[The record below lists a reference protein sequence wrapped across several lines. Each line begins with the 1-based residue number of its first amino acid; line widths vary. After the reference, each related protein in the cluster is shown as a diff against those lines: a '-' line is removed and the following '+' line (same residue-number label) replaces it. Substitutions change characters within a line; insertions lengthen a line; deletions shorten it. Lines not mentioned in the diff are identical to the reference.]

1 MSSEVAPLRILMVL
15 ENAFTPTGG
24 GAESQVRTIAKHLQ
38 RLGHQVTIV
47 TPRVSYG
54 PRPVA
59 ERCWGLAVGRIPYP
73 HWRILGS
80 LILFGRLGAFLL
92 QRRDRYDVW
101 HVHIAHHMGAIT
113 CIMGKLLGTRVVVK
127 VSGWFEL
134 ERGVLAPGRNPANA
148 LARSWLK
155 SASVLQA
162 ISTRIANRLTQDGF
176 PTERLIT
183 LPNAVDTSRFTVRPA
198 LRQSGPFTAVFV
210 GRLVPEKGLDTLL
223 EAWSQAYG
231 PREDVRLLLVG
242 DGPLDAP
249 LRAQAERLGISRQVQ
264 FLGHQDHVEAV
275 LAKADLGVLPSLVEG
290 LSNTLLEFM
299 ATGLPV
305 VASRVSGSEDL
316 IVPGRNGWLFP
327 VSDVAQ
333 LAACLREA
341 EALSADR
348 LSALGRQARAD
359 VESTA
364 GLDIIVGQLLALY
377 RGVPPAEARSGAA
390 TPAVPFVESPEPVAV
405 LATGTAD
412 AIGGRSP

>member
-1 MSSEVAPLRILMVL
+1 MVL

-38 RLGHQVTIV
+38 RLGHQVTII
-47 TPRVSYG
+47 TPRISYG

-73 HWRILGS
+73 HLRILGS
-80 LILFGRLGAFLL
+80 FILFGRLGAFLL
-92 QRRDRYDVW
+92 QRRNRYDVW

-113 CIMGKLLGTRVVVK
+113 CLMGKLLGMRVVVK

-134 ERGVLAPGRNPANA
+134 ERGVLAPGLNPANA

-155 SASVLQA
+155 SAAVLQA
-162 ISTRIANRLTQDGF
+162 ISTRIANRLTKDGF
-176 PTERLIT
+176 PVDRLIT
-183 LPNAVDTSRFTVRPA
+183 LPNAVDTSRFTVRSG

-210 GRLVPEKGLDTLL
+210 GRLVPEKALDTLL
-223 EAWSQAYG
+223 EAWSQAFG
-231 PREDVRLLLVG
+231 TREDVRLLLVG

-249 LRAQAERLGISRQVQ
+249 LRAQAERLGITRQVQ
-264 FLGHQDHVEAV
+264 FLGHQDHVESV
-275 LAKADLGVLPSLVEG
+275 LAKADLGVLPSLIEG

-327 VSDVAQ
+327 PSDVAQ

-341 EALSADR
+341 EALSAQG

-377 RGVPPAEARSGAA
+377 RGVPPAEARRSAA
-390 TPAVPFVESPEPVAV
+390 TPSPVKSPADSPEPLAV

-412 AIGGRSP
+412 AVGGRSP